1 MLMSLINEIIQNYKT
16 ISIIGLAKNAGKTV
30 ALNYLISKA
39 YEENITIGITSTGR
53 DGENSDLVTNTEK
66 PTIFVTEGVLVA
78 TAKQALLISEA
89 KVEILETTDLMTPMG
104 EVVLVRVKHSGNIQ
118 IAGPSNTKDIKTI
131 SNMLCDFGAQVVFVD
146 GAIDRKASSSPIIT
160 DACIIA
166 TGAVLSRDI
175 KTVIEKTAYVVE
187 CYQLK
192 EINNNIREKLIKG
205 CATSIVKNTGDIVC
219 FDVKTGIT
227 AGKILTEHIDK
238 TTQYVYVKGA
248 ITSLLLK
255 ELCQNEHTKNFK
267 LVIDDATKIF
277 VESRTW
283 NEAKKRGLKIETLN
297 SINIVALTLNP
308 ISPEGYYFDSAEFC
322 EKMNYY
328 IKGLNI
334 IDVVSGGETC

>member
-1 MLMSLINEIIQNYKT
+1 MSIIKQMQKNYKT
-16 ISIIGLAKNAGKTV
+16 VSIIGLAKNAGKTV
-30 ALNYLISKA
+30 TLNYLIDKS

-89 KVEILETTDLMTPMG
+89 KVEILETTDFNTPMG

-118 IAGPSNTKDIKTI
+118 IAGPTNAKDIRII
-131 SNMLCDFGAQVVFVD
+131 SDMLHDFGAEIVFVD
-146 GAIDRKASSSPIIT
+146 GAIDRKASSSPLIT

-166 TGAVLSRDI
+166 TGAVLSRDM
-175 KTVIEKTAYVVE
+175 KKVIEKTAYTIE

-192 EINNNIREKLIKG
+192 QVQDNIREKLMEG
-205 CATSIVKNTGDIVC
+205 CSTCIIDDTGDIACLYVE
-219 FDVKTGIT
+219 TGIT
-227 AGKILTEHIDK
+227 ASKVLSEHIDSK
-238 TTQYVYVKGA
+238 TQYVYVKGA
-248 ITSLLLK
+248 ITSILLN
-255 ELCQNEHTKNFK
+255 ELSQNKHVKTFK

-277 VESRTW
+277 ADSRAW
-283 NEAKKRGLKIETLN
+283 NEAKKRGLKMETLN
-297 SINIVALTLNP
+297 SISIIALTLNP
-308 ISPEGYYFDSAEFC
+308 VSPEGYYFDSAEFC

-334 IDVVSGGETC
+334 IDVVAGGEIC